1 MNGAIHVVHRRRWPR
16 EASCCWKGRGGGGVA
31 PVVFLGGGKLAT
43 VSTNENEDE
52 MSSRS
57 GRQLLA
63 SIDEFLARE
72 QSVGPAER
80 TKPTSEFKAFNQA
93 DLDVQFLLSTILRG
107 DARLKRLVCIPDFVL
122 CAAGTPLRTRYV
134 HKTSA
139 CPFPTTL
146 DDRASP
152 PLRVRG
158 GILLTG
164 TSPHA
169 PLALSMPAKF
179 DAYLARCRDKGQ
191 RFVVCNF
198 GLYRGHTLEHG
209 HANGL
214 VFDLHTNTIERYEPY
229 GRERDGVDRELAARL
244 TARLPGWRYVG
255 VDAGPT
261 RGAQS
266 VADSYDGMCVTFS
279 LMYVLLRVLNP
290 DVSARDV
297 HASVRAVPPAL
308 LRATALRLNRHAI
321 DALRAVK
328 NGTLV
333 RSRAGAGAA
342 RRGRGDSAKR
352 ARARSRKKIT
362 HTHKNQDQDQQSS
375 ERWTVSAARIYERSH
390 GGRRCVP

>member
-1 MNGAIHVVHRRRWPR
+1 
-16 EASCCWKGRGGGGVA
+16 
-31 PVVFLGGGKLAT
+31 
-43 VSTNENEDE
+43 

-57 GRQLLA
+57 GKQLLA

-72 QSVGPAER
+72 QSAGPAER

-146 DDRASP
+146 DDRAGP

-169 PLALSMPAKF
+169 PLSLSMPAKF
-179 DAYLARCRDKGQ
+179 DAYLARCREKGR

-198 GLYRGHTLEHG
+198 GLYRGPTLAHG

-214 VFDLHTNTIERYEPY
+214 VFDVRTNTIERYEPY

-244 TARLPGWRYVG
+244 AARLPGWRYVG

-279 LMYVLLRVLNP
+279 LMYVLIRVLNP
-290 DVSARDV
+290 DVHARDV

-308 LRATALRLNRHAI
+308 LRATALRLNRFAI
-321 DALRAVK
+321 DSLRAVQS
-328 NGTLV
+328 GTLV
-333 RSRAGAGAA
+333 RSRAGRSSRRSADGRA
-342 RRGRGDSAKR
+342 RLRTRPR
-352 ARARSRKKIT
+352 ARAQSGQRDSR
-362 HTHKNQDQDQQSS
+362 
-375 ERWTVSAARIYERSH
+375 AARDVDFE
-390 GGRRCVP
+390 